1 MHMLL
6 CYLIIR
12 YGLCREAPERRKFSL
27 FFINTAEFLPYSRY
41 RLFLLNVLEA
51 VQHNSNQND
60 DAGEHELQVRIN
72 TQSGQRVSQRGE
84 DEHTDNH
91 AGNLADTA

>member
-6 CYLIIR
+6 CYLMIR
-12 YGLCREAPERRKFSL
+12 CGLCREAPERRKFSL

-84 DEHTDNH
+84 D
-91 AGNLADTA
+91 